1 MVRTAEV
8 ERATRET
15 SVRIRLD
22 LDGTGETKVSTGVG
36 FFDHMLDQLGRHAGW
51 DLEVD
56 ASGDLHVDSHHTVED
71 VGIALGTAVARA
83 AGDKRGIS
91 RYGSATVPM
100 EEALVLAA
108 LDLSGRFFLVFDVEV
123 PAEQIGNY
131 DPELTEEFFV
141 AFCRAGGMN
150 LHLRKVAGK
159 NSHHILEAAFKAV
172 ARALAAAL
180 EIDAGRAEQIPSTK
194 GVL

>member
-1 MVRTAEV
+1 MRRAEV

-15 SVRIRLD
+15 SVRVLLD
-22 LDGTGETKVSTGVG
+22 LDGAGETKISTGVG

-56 ASGDLHVDSHHTVED
+56 AGGDLHVDSHHSVED
-71 VGIALGTAVARA
+71 VGIALGTALAQAV
-83 AGDKRGIS
+83 GDKRGIR
-91 RYGSATVPM
+91 RYGSAMVPM

-108 LDLSGRFFLVFDVEV
+108 LDLSGRFFLAFDVEV
-123 PAEQIGNY
+123 PAERIGNY

-150 LHLRKVAGK
+150 LHLRKMAGK

-172 ARALAAAL
+172 ARALATAL
-180 EIDAGRAEQIPSTK
+180 EVDPRRAHQIPSTK